1 MSIQKNVISL
11 MMEKKMENKTWTLNV
26 EENEDGDQFIV
37 LPDEILQQLDLKE
50 GDTMEWIDNKDG
62 SWTLVKKDMP
72 HE

>member
-1 MSIQKNVISL
+1 
-11 MMEKKMENKTWTLNV
+11 MEKKMENKTWTLNV

-50 GDTMEWIDNKDG
+50 GDTMQWIDNKDG
-62 SWTLVKKDMP
+62 SWTLVKKDIS

>member
-1 MSIQKNVISL
+1 
-11 MMEKKMENKTWTLNV
+11 MENKTWTLNV

-50 GDTMEWIDNKDG
+50 GDTMQWIDNKDG
-62 SWTLVKKDMP
+62 SWTLVKKDIS

>member
-1 MSIQKNVISL
+1 
-11 MMEKKMENKTWTLNV
+11 MEKKMENKTWTLNV

-37 LPDEILQQLDLKE
+37 LPDEILQQLNLKE

-62 SWTLVKKDMP
+62 SWTLVKKDIS

>member
-1 MSIQKNVISL
+1 
-11 MMEKKMENKTWTLNV
+11 MMGKKMENKTWTLNV

-50 GDTMEWIDNKDG
+50 GDTVQWIDNKDG
-62 SWTLVKKDMP
+62 SWTLVKKDIS